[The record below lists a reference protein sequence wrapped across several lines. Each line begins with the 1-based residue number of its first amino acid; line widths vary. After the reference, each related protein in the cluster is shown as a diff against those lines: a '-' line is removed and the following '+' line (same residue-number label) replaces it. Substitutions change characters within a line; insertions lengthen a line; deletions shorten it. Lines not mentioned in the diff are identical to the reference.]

1 MTSSVTI
8 LRTTFTLL
16 LLAGAV
22 LLVGGCV
29 SENDKLPYE
38 ITGSTSPVIINAT
51 SVSDLEIKGIQN
63 SDMKELFT
71 KINKFDV
78 VTFDE
83 RSIWREVKLKH
94 NHMVR
99 IHGKDYQA
107 KMDCI
112 SCDTAFNGYESYY
125 GTLVDEKNSSVLFTF
140 GPSFLTGS
148 ISLNNET
155 FWIVPIDKEVWNE
168 NSPTLHIIYNSQD
181 AINYQNPNLT
191 DITPSDKFLH
201 HFHRDEKTGISYLTK
216 KSLIGIEYPA
226 IDGDHVVWTWVYY
239 GKRGITLYT
248 ISTGNY
254 TEIKGEPFGLSPP
267 KISGNYIVWADM
279 AECLAQNQTNS
290 LVLYDITT
298 GNKTCIGKSP
308 ASPRFAAISNP
319 YVVWQDDI
327 YFNNKTS
334 APPPNHMFYDI
345 YLYDIRTGTESII
358 QPNLST
364 QEYPSVSGDRIV
376 WSDYRNYPDGG
387 YHKDIFL
394 YNISDK
400 TVTTINTAP
409 LFHTA
414 SAPYIYRN
422 LILWSDQGKGM
433 SSKVHLYNI
442 TSGQEQILDDSSS
455 GMIGGFLI
463 SGNYI
468 VMTSSE
474 FRGSDVPEGKI
485 LLFNLDNMRKETK
498 VSTCLNNSA
507 LISISGNNILVGGSD
522 GFGLC
527 PAYEEE
533 FQEPFFNNTS

>member
-1 MTSSVTI
+1 MTSLRVT
-8 LRTTFTLL
+8 LALVLL
-16 LLAGAV
+16 VAAV
-22 LLVGGCV
+22 LLAAGCV
-29 SENDKLPYE
+29 SENSNVPLE
-38 ITGSTSPVIINAT
+38 ITGSTTVVVANVT
-51 SVSDLEIKGIQN
+51 SASDLEMKGIQN
-63 SDMKELFT
+63 SEISDLFHG
-71 KINKFDV
+71 INRFDV
-78 VTFDE
+78 VSFNLRNIRTQIQ
-83 RSIWREVKLKH
+83 SQQGLP
-94 NHMVR
+94 VR
-99 IHGKDYQA
+99 IRGKDYRAELTRQTS
-107 KMDCI
+107 I
-112 SCDTAFNGYESYY
+112 NVGNGFESYS
-125 GTLVDEKNSSVLFTF
+125 GALFGEQNSSVLITIL
-140 GPSFLTGS
+140 PTSFITGS
-148 ISLNNET
+148 ISMNNET
-155 FWIVPIDKEVWNE
+155 FWIVPIDKEAWNE
-168 NSPTLHIIYNSQD
+168 NSPTLHIIYNFHD

-191 DITPSDKFLH
+191 DITPSGKFLH
-201 HFHRDEKTGISYLTK
+201 YFHQDEKTGISYLTK

-226 IDGDHVVWTWVYY
+226 IDGDHVVWSWVYY
-239 GKRGITLYT
+239 GKRGLTLYT

-267 KISGNYIVWADM
+267 KISGNYIVWADT
-279 AECLAQNQTNS
+279 AECLSKNQTNS
-290 LVLYDITT
+290 LVLYNIAT
-298 GNKTCIGKSP
+298 GNKTCICKSP
-308 ASPRFAAISNP
+308 ASPRFAAISDP

-358 QPNLST
+358 LPNLST
-364 QEYPSVSGDRIV
+364 QEYPSISEDRIV

-394 YNISDK
+394 YNISDE
-400 TVTTINTAP
+400 TVTTINTIP

-422 LILWSDQGKGM
+422 FILWSDEGKGM

-474 FRGSDVPEGKI
+474 FQGSDVPEGKI
-485 LLFNLDNMRKETK
+485 LLFNLDNLRKETK
-498 VSTCLNNSA
+498 VPACLNNSS
-507 LISISGNNILVGGSD
+507 LISISGNNILVAGSD

-527 PAYEEE
+527 PVE
-533 FQEPFFNNTS
+533 